1 MRARI
6 RWREKKKKGERGRT
20 GKQGT
25 WEILESQKKTNLHEK
40 ERKLSPS
47 KHSFS
52 SFFFPYTYIFLRL
65 SFYSAFFFLFLI
77 ISLRILSFPS
87 LSLFILL
94 SFFFLKKKKSHLS
107 SAYVLRYS
115 NYFEN
120 TASPF
125 QEACDASCKEL
136 MIFTCSRGGHCSTKL
151 LFFKRLV
158 MHIAKS

>member
-1 MRARI
+1 MERKKEER
-6 RWREKKKKGERGRT
+6 RERENGKTGDLRDSWKSKKDELAWKGE
-20 GKQGT
+20 K
-25 WEILESQKKTNLHEK
+25 IISFKTFVLFLLLPLHI
-40 ERKLSPS
+40 
-47 KHSFS
+47 HFS
-52 SFFFPYTYIFLRL
+52 SSFLLFRFLFPLSHHIFENLVFPFTLSFHPSLFFFW
-65 SFYSAFFFLFLI
+65 
-77 ISLRILSFPS
+77 
-87 LSLFILL
+87 
-94 SFFFLKKKKSHLS
+94 KKKKSHLS

>member
-1 MRARI
+1 MEIILSFFFSFPEKKKGLINFMLKIFRKKKEQMRARI

-94 SFFFLKKKKSHLS
+94 SFFFLKKKK
-107 SAYVLRYS
+107 
-115 NYFEN
+115 E
-120 TASPF
+120 SPF
-125 QEACDASCKEL
+125 LCLCTSVL
-136 MIFTCSRGGHCSTKL
+136 
-151 LFFKRLV
+151 
-158 MHIAKS
+158 